1 MPQRAPTGVGALLKE
16 ISVVAV
22 SWAIHSAQVVKILR
36 YVCTLR

>member
-1 MPQRAPTGVGALLKE
+1 
-16 ISVVAV
+16 SVVAV